1 MLQIWWDFFGIQICF
16 SLVKYV
22 LDLQCCLHAGEN
34 LQGRFSCISWFTSF
48 LYYIIKAWRSI
59 VAYCVARSF
68 VLLLHYIITD
78 VFGIFLGGGG
88 RGGGVTPENSW
99 WGCAEHFFKSWPR
112 FRTKNVIVLHP
123 FSDLA
128 SKKLCHN
135 YLDKNA
141 NKIDFLNCEFA
152 YFSFFLIHLELKR

>member
-1 MLQIWWDFFGIQICF
+1 MFQIWWDFFGIQICF

-22 LDLQCCLHAGEN
+22 LDLQCCLHAGEVFVYFVIHK
-34 LQGRFSCISWFTSF
+34 FSLLYHQSMVFYCSLLCCAIFCSVTS
-48 LYYIIKAWRSI
+48 LYHHWRI
-59 VAYCVARSF
+59 WYF
-68 VLLLHYIITD
+68 P
-78 VFGIFLGGGG
+78 GN
-88 RGGGVTPENSW
+88 TPENSW
-99 WGCAEHFFKSWPR
+99 WGCAEHFSKSWPR